1 MMHEINKTIKGFVA
15 LNPLTDTYHVGEVS
29 AEQVMTTGQPLLILC
44 DTLADAIAHAFT
56 SYDEETGDY
65 TARPIGWL
73 VIDNEAEAQAVG
85 VQIDGFPDVEVAPP
99 MPHPNSP
106 GDWIVPYSDYFFNF
120 LEDSPEKT
128 ALGEALA
135 PYLTSL
141 QTTAEVLA

>member
-1 MMHEINKTIKGFVA
+1 MTHEINKIMKGFVA
-15 LNPLTDTYHVGEVS
+15 LNPITDIYHVGEVS

-44 DTLADAIAHAFT
+44 DTLAEAIAHAFT

-65 TARPIGWL
+65 TTRPIDWL
-73 VIDNEAEAQAVG
+73 VMDNEAEAQAVG
-85 VQIDGFPDVEVAPP
+85 VHIDAFPDVEVAPP

-120 LEDSPEKT
+120 LEESPEKT
-128 ALGEALA
+128 ALGAALA
-135 PYLTSL
+135 PYLATL